1 MDKDADNDKDE
12 HTDSPKGDTK
22 YVACC
27 VSVVVLISR
36 HLQIVGTRTGATK
49 TMPAV
54 MTMMTTTTG
63 MARRTTPQS
72 YFVSPG
78 K

>member
-36 HLQIVGTRTGATK
+36 QLQIVGTRTGATR

-54 MTMMTTTTG
+54 MTMMTTG